1 MVMNHLVRECV
12 NDQGKKV
19 YRIAT
24 YDIDVVAKASTGGL
38 APTIIYLHDNEDITD
53 SIRQI
58 RFDVRS
64 PYSYIE
70 DYDRFQSML
79 YQKEQEAITELYD
92 SFSIRPKN
100 MPAKMQ
106 VLWHFGVLL
115 LMTIPLLVAMIFL
128 N

>member
-1 MVMNHLVRECV
+1 
-12 NDQGKKV
+12 
-19 YRIAT
+19 
-24 YDIDVVAKASTGGL
+24 
-38 APTIIYLHDNEDITD
+38 
-53 SIRQI
+53 
-58 RFDVRS
+58 
-64 PYSYIE
+64 
-70 DYDRFQSML
+70 ML